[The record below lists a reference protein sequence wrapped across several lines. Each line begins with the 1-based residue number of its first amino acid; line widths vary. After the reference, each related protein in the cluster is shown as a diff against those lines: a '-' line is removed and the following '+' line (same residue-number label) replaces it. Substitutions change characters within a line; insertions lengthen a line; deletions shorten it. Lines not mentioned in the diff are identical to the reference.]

1 MRLLIQVNEITF
13 VSGEMV
19 YSDCMELSHG
29 AVTFIPLFRAKHDVE
44 RAKEAAKN
52 RKVGKRLKNLLIL

>member
-19 YSDCMELSHG
+19 YCMELSHG